1 MLVSRFKKNII
12 NLCAGCPDPLFR
24 AGPTHARLWHAKG
37 PSREPATWQ
46 GLTRWVSSKPAQIA
60 TRTGIVQI
68 FQLADS
74 CLSSIGLAVELAP
87 AALQMRSP
95 RKHFTI
101 LSLKRNIYH
110 VASCGSLRR
119 NKHSEI

>member
-1 MLVSRFKKNII
+1 MLVSWFKKNII
-12 NLCAGCPDPLFR
+12 NLCAGCPAPLFR

-68 FQLADS
+68 FNWL
-74 CLSSIGLAVELAP
+74 IP
-87 AALQMRSP
+87 A
-95 RKHFTI
+95 
-101 LSLKRNIYH
+101 
-110 VASCGSLRR
+110 
-119 NKHSEI
+119 